1 MEIKFDKFQKI
12 VLVIIIFGLL
22 CRLIPHPPNFS
33 PVTAI
38 ALFGGLNFNDK
49 RIAFSV
55 PLLILFLS
63 DLIIGIS
70 LINLFVYLGFVSVV
84 LLGSKIKSIKFGSI
98 LLASFL
104 FFLISNFGVWILGYP
119 KNLEGLLL
127 CYTMAIPF
135 FGYSIAGDLFF
146 GYLFKLSFKKI
157 ISVVPREI
165 D

>member
-1 MEIKFDKFQKI
+1 MKKNHLIIGLI
-12 VLVIIIFGLL
+12 VFAILT
-22 CRLIPHPPNFS
+22 RLIPHPPNFS

-49 RIAFSV
+49 RVAFSI

-70 LINLFVYLGFVSVV
+70 LINLFVYLGFISVV
-84 LLGSKIKSIKFGSI
+84 LLGSKVKSIKFGNI

-157 ISVVPREI
+157 ISVVSIEV

>member
-1 MEIKFDKFQKI
+1 M
-12 VLVIIIFGLL
+12 
-22 CRLIPHPPNFS
+22 
-33 PVTAI
+33 
-38 ALFGGLNFNDK
+38 
-49 RIAFSV
+49 
-55 PLLILFLS
+55 ILFLS

-70 LINLFVYLGFVSVV
+70 LINLFVYLGFISVV
-84 LLGSKIKSIKFGSI
+84 LLGSQIKSIKFGNI

-146 GYLFKLSFKKI
+146 GYLFKFSFRKI
-157 ISVVPREI
+157 ISVVPREV